1 MFLKKKAHN
10 LFAKS
15 VRLALKGVKGSVV
28 TKEVKQ
34 TDESENVTVEH
45 EAVDEIEIVKPKK
58 TYSRS
63 KKTVDEE

>member
-15 VRLALKGVKGSVV
+15 VRLALKGIKGSVI
-28 TKEVKQ
+28 TSEVKVP
-34 TDESENVTVEH
+34 DEPEKVTVH
-45 EAVDEIEIVKPKK
+45 EEVVEEVEIVKPKK
-58 TYSRS
+58 IYSRP